1 MNKRLILF
9 FELLKQMGVRLGEIN
24 MTLDVNTIEEWDES
38 IIYDVKDRRQ
48 SRKLPNFLVNVI
60 KDLLEEYEYKF
71 NRYNNYD
78 IDEYWYLTI
87 LINTEVKEINFR
99 SSCKQEKEDEFEREY
114 ILNDLKEDTRNIINV
129 LTNNNE
135 NIVDIEFYGRW
146 DDGQIT
152 KVYVNNKK
160 HDSYDDENYW
170 TVVNELMTL
179 NQGRFWNEGVGSKGE
194 VRLWGDDILIN
205 GFDYTEEYEPTNL
218 NLTIKPED
226 YK

>member
-9 FELLKQMGVRLGEIN
+9 FELLKQMGVRLGEIYI
-24 MTLDVNTIEEWDES
+24 TLDRNNIEDWDES
-38 IIYDVKDRRQ
+38 ILYGVKGQRQ
-48 SRKLPNFLVNVI
+48 TRKLPNFLVKVI
-60 KDLLEEYEYKF
+60 EDLLDEYEDKF

-87 LINTEVKEINFR
+87 LINTEVKEINFQ
-99 SSCKQEKEDEFEREY
+99 SSCKQEKENDFEREY
-114 ILNDLKEDTRNIINV
+114 ILNDLKKDTRNIINV

-146 DDGQIT
+146 DDGEIT
-152 KVYVNNKK
+152 KVYVNNNKYK
-160 HDSYDDENYW
+160 FDDDKNYW
-170 TVVNELMTL
+170 TVVNELMIL
-179 NQGRFWNEGVGSKGE
+179 REGKYWNEGTGSKGE
-194 VRLWGDDILIN
+194 VRLWGNDILIN

>member
-9 FELLKQMGVRLGEIN
+9 FELLKQMGVLLGEIN

-48 SRKLPNFLVNVI
+48 SRKLPNFLVKVI

-87 LINTEVKEINFR
+87 LINTEIKEINFR

-160 HDSYDDENYW
+160 HDSYDDEDYW

-179 NQGRFWNEGVGSKGE
+179 RQGRFCNESVGSKGE
-194 VRLWGDDILIN
+194 VRLWGDDILID

>member
-1 MNKRLILF
+1 
-9 FELLKQMGVRLGEIN
+9 MGVHLGEIN
-24 MTLDVNTIEEWDES
+24 MTLDRNRIEDWDES
-38 IIYDVKDRRQ
+38 ILYDVKGQ
-48 SRKLPNFLVNVI
+48 KQKRKLPNFLVKVI
-60 KDLLEEYEYKF
+60 EDLLDEYEYKF

-87 LINTEVKEINFR
+87 LINTELKEINFQ
-99 SSCKQEKEDEFEREY
+99 SSCKQEKENEFEREY

-129 LTNNNE
+129 LTNNNK

-146 DDGQIT
+146 DDGGIT
-152 KVYVNNKK
+152 KVYVNNNKYEF
-160 HDSYDDENYW
+160 DDDENYW
-170 TVVNELMTL
+170 TVVNELMIL
-179 NQGRFWNEGVGSKGE
+179 REGKYWNENVGSKGE
-194 VRLWGDDILIN
+194 VRLWGDDILMD

>member
-1 MNKRLILF
+1 
-9 FELLKQMGVRLGEIN
+9 MGVRLGEIYI
-24 MTLDVNTIEEWDES
+24 TLDRNRIEDWDES
-38 IIYDVKDRRQ
+38 ILYGVKGQRQ
-48 SRKLPNFLVNVI
+48 TRKLPNFLVKVI
-60 KDLLEEYEYKF
+60 EDLLDEYEDKF

-87 LINTEVKEINFR
+87 LINTEVKEINFQ
-99 SSCKQEKEDEFEREY
+99 SSCKQEKENDFEREY
-114 ILNDLKEDTRNIINV
+114 ILNDLKKDTRNIINV

-146 DDGQIT
+146 DDGEIT
-152 KVYVNNKK
+152 KVYVNNNKYK
-160 HDSYDDENYW
+160 FDDDKNYW
-170 TVVNELMTL
+170 TVVNELMIL
-179 NQGRFWNEGVGSKGE
+179 REGKYWNEGTGSKGE
-194 VRLWGDDILIN
+194 VRLWGNDILIN

>member
-9 FELLKQMGVRLGEIN
+9 FELLKQMGVHLGEIN
-24 MTLDVNTIEEWDES
+24 MTLDRNRIEDWDES
-38 IIYDVKDRRQ
+38 ILYDVKGQ
-48 SRKLPNFLVNVI
+48 KQKRKLPNFLVKVI
-60 KDLLEEYEYKF
+60 EDLLDEYEYKF

-87 LINTEVKEINFR
+87 LINTELKEINFQ
-99 SSCKQEKEDEFEREY
+99 SSCKQEKENEFEREY

-129 LTNNNE
+129 LTNNNK

-146 DDGQIT
+146 DDGGIT
-152 KVYVNNKK
+152 KVYVNNNKYEF
-160 HDSYDDENYW
+160 DDDENYW
-170 TVVNELMTL
+170 TVVNELMIL
-179 NQGRFWNEGVGSKGE
+179 REGKYWNENVGSKGE
-194 VRLWGDDILIN
+194 VRLWGDDILMD

>member
-1 MNKRLILF
+1 
-9 FELLKQMGVRLGEIN
+9 MGVCLGEIY
-24 MTLDVNTIEEWDES
+24 MALDKNNIEDWDES
-38 IIYDVKDRRQ
+38 ILYGVKGQRQ
-48 SRKLPNFLVNVI
+48 TRKLPNFLVKVI
-60 KDLLEEYEYKF
+60 KDLLDEYEYKF

-87 LINTEVKEINFR
+87 LINTEVKEINFQ
-99 SSCKQEKEDEFEREY
+99 SSCKQEKENDFEREY

-135 NIVDIEFYGRW
+135 NIVDMEFYGRW
-146 DDGQIT
+146 DDGGIT
-152 KVYVNNKK
+152 KVYVNNNKYK
-160 HDSYDDENYW
+160 FDDDKIYW
-170 TVVNELMTL
+170 TVVNELMIL
-179 NQGRFWNEGVGSKGE
+179 REGKYWNERAGSKGE
-194 VRLWGDDILIN
+194 VRLWGNDILIN